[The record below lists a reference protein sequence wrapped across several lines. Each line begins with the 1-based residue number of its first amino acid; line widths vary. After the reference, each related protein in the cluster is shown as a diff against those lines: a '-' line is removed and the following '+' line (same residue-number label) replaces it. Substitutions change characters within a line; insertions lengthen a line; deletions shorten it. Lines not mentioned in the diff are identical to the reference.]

1 MKHRRHKARHTTKG
15 RSAEARAQ
23 RTIHLVDVENLVGS
37 SAACRTDV
45 AEICRM
51 YGRVANVAPADLVV
65 VASGACAAEATWYG
79 WPSARRLL
87 RRGVD
92 GADRA
97 LLDVIAN
104 ERLAIRF
111 TRVVVASGDGIF
123 AKPCALLQ
131 AQGCGV
137 TVVTR
142 PEALSGQLRLA
153 VRDVRYLDAIP
164 SAPVTLMPL
173 ASVA

>member
-1 MKHRRHKARHTTKG
+1 MKHQSHEAQSKTQG
-15 RSAEARAQ
+15 RSAEARAH

-37 SAACRTDV
+37 SAVSRAEV
-45 AEICRM
+45 AEICHA
-51 YGRVANVAPADLVV
+51 YGGVANVAPADLVV

-97 LLDVIAN
+97 LLDVIDN
-104 ERLAIRF
+104 EQLEMRF

-123 AKPCALLQ
+123 ARPCALLQ
-131 AQGCGV
+131 ERGCAV

-142 PEALSGQLRLA
+142 PGALSGQLRLA
-153 VRDVRYLDAIP
+153 VRDVRYIQAIP
-164 SAPVTLMPL
+164 SAPLTLRPIKW
-173 ASVA
+173 VA